1 MKKII
6 LRIVAVL
13 VVAIIGVGGYVY
25 YRVHNTTSQ
34 IYSWDKNKNTK
45 SDDTTN
51 AGKPVTY
58 LLMGTDTGA
67 LGRSYKGRT
76 DTMMVMVLNPKT
88 RTTTMVSIP
97 RDTKIE
103 IDGVPVKI
111 NAAYSYGSSTSAM
124 DAVEKL
130 TDTKID
136 GYLLVN
142 MGGLEKLVNSVGGV
156 NVTSPLT
163 FTYEGKSFAKGQTYT
178 LSGSD
183 ALKFSRMR
191 YDDPDGDYGRQR
203 RQQLVISAIIAKVK
217 DHPTQVLSSKF
228 LDAVSEN
235 IRTDVSLSSV
245 KNLALKYKD
254 AAGSIN
260 MDQMRGKGKKINGAD
275 FEVQPQ
281 SEITRIHKVITK
293 AHGK

>member
-25 YRVHNTTSQ
+25 YRVHNAASQ
-34 IYSWDKNKNTK
+34 ISSWDKNKA
-45 SDDTTN
+45 SEDATN
-51 AGKPVTY
+51 SGKPVTY
-58 LLMGTDTGA
+58 LLMGADTGA

-76 DTMMVMVLNPKT
+76 DTMMVVVLNPKT

-103 IDGVPVKI
+103 IDDVPVKI
-111 NAAYSYGSSTSAM
+111 NAAYSYGSSTSAV

-130 TDTKID
+130 ADIKID

-142 MGGLEKLVNSVGGV
+142 MGGLEKLVNAVGGV
-156 NVTSPLT
+156 TVTSPLT
-163 FTYEGKSFAKGQTYT
+163 FSYRGKSFAKNQSYNLNGA
-178 LSGSD
+178 D
-183 ALKFSRMR
+183 ALRFSQMR

-217 DHPTQVLSSKF
+217 DHPTQVLSGKF
-228 LDAVSEN
+228 LNAVSDN
-235 IRTDVSLSSV
+235 LRTDISLSSI
-245 KNLALKYKD
+245 KDLALKYKS
-254 AAGSIN
+254 AAGAIN
-260 MDQMRGKGKKINGAD
+260 MDQMRGKGKQINGSD
-275 FEVQPQ
+275 FEVQPK
-281 SEITRIHKVITK
+281 SEITRIHKVITT
-293 AHGK
+293 AQGK

>member
-25 YRVHNTTSQ
+25 YRVHNAASQ
-34 IYSWDKNKNTK
+34 ISSWDKNKA
-45 SDDTTN
+45 SDDATN
-51 AGKPVTY
+51 SGKPVTY
-58 LLMGTDTGA
+58 LLMGADTGA

-76 DTMMVMVLNPKT
+76 DTMMVVVLNPKT

-103 IDGVPVKI
+103 IDDVPVKI

-130 TDTKID
+130 TNIKID

-142 MGGLEKLVNSVGGV
+142 MGGLEKLVNAVGGV
-156 NVTSPLT
+156 SVTSPLT
-163 FTYEGKSFAKGQTYT
+163 FKIDKFSFAKNQTYAMN
-178 LSGSD
+178 GKQ
-183 ALKFSRMR
+183 ALEFSRMR

-260 MDQMRGKGKKINGAD
+260 MDQMRGKSKRINGAD
-275 FEVQPQ
+275 FEVQPK
-281 SEITRIHKVITK
+281 SEITRIHKVITS
-293 AHGK
+293 AQGK